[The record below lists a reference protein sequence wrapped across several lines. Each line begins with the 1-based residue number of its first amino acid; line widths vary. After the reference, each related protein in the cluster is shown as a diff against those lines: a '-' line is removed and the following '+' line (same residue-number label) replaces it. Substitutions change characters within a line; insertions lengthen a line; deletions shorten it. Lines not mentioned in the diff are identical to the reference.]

1 MGSPPPEGSKKEVLK
16 LRSVRSMVIAPARTG
31 SDSNNKKAVK
41 KTDQA
46 KSGISSQLRAG
57 ERILAIVVR
66 KLMEPR
72 IELIPARCKEK
83 IPKSTDIPGCPRVE
97 RGG

>member
-1 MGSPPPEGSKKEVLK
+1 MGSPPPLGSKKLVLK
-16 LRSVRSMVIAPARTG
+16 LRSVSSIVIAPAKTG
-31 SDSNNKKAVK
+31 RESNNKKAVK
-41 KTDQA
+41 KTDQQ

-72 IELIPARCKEK
+72 IELIPAR
-83 IPKSTDIPGCPRVE
+83 
-97 RGG
+97 